1 MASVRHI
8 NLFPFCVEPTD
19 NPNFTREMAVSRDL
33 ALSFWWRVKNWQVD
47 LAELTVIPED
57 DPPYS
62 YSMPTGE
69 MTMVTP
75 PAIPDGINP
84 PLESEK
90 NLVCKLNRQFDV
102 GGADPFNDVGIRM
115 RIRPGAAQSDE
126 LIKMEVDVFANLYT
140 QVLFYANGSSI
151 VPNEI
156 GTGSIETEAGIVTF
170 PIGSDFNGSA
180 LLEISAEEYWPYDPN
195 DGGGPIYDSTTG
207 AQLRGFPS

>member
-19 NPNFTREMAVSRDL
+19 NQNFTREMAVSRDL

-47 LAELTVIPED
+47 SAELTVIPED

-90 NLVCKLNRQFDV
+90 NLVCNFNRQFDV
-102 GGADPFNDVGIRM
+102 GGADPFNDVRISM
-115 RIRPGAAQSDE
+115 RIRPGAAQSNE
-126 LIKMEVDVFANLYT
+126 LIKMDVDVLANRYT
-140 QVLFYANGSSI
+140 EGLFYADGSPS
-151 VPNEI
+151 VTNQI

-170 PIGSDFNGSA
+170 PISGSYNGSGSFQ
-180 LLEISAEEYWPYDPN
+180 ISAVEYWPYDPG